1 MNKIEAVPALAPV
14 KFSGAA
20 GSKAKVPAQIS
31 VNAAT
36 TRIRVKYAKK
46 LKSFFPVSPIFTLI
60 ISPIDFPSCLTEAN
74 SAPQS

>member
-1 MNKIEAVPALAPV
+1 MANIMNKIEAVPALAPV

-60 ISPIDFPSCLTEAN
+60 ISPIDFP
-74 SAPQS
+74 